1 MRAMSF
7 ARGVR
12 PAVLSLLMAAGALI
26 AGQAAA
32 VPPAEIYKR
41 AQQEKPALIDTM
53 AVLPGMGR
61 VDRGRWRVSPERIQC
76 TGSGRRHL
84 HGVGCPAQLAQA
96 LRRERDVALALIALL
111 GVVFRLAMTQ
121 KIDQH

>member
-1 MRAMSF
+1 
-7 ARGVR
+7 
-12 PAVLSLLMAAGALI
+12 
-26 AGQAAA
+26 
-32 VPPAEIYKR
+32 
-41 AQQEKPALIDTM
+41 M

-96 LRRERDVALALIALL
+96 AVAALRIFAQQCIRGHHPRPRRKRRAPFDVVPWPVGLRLPVADGDREA
-111 GVVFRLAMTQ
+111 GG
-121 KIDQH
+121 